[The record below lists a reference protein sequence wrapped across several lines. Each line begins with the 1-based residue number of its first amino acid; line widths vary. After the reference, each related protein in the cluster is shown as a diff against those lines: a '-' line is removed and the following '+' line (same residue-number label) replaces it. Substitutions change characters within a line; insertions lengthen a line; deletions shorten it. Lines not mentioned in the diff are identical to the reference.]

1 MADAKNNGYFWNSDN
16 ADRVYDAD
24 SFSNWLKKFF
34 TTGVF
39 SGDLMVTPAGGMSL
53 SVSPGY
59 CNIEGKVRIF
69 EGTSNLT
76 LDPASANY
84 PRIDSVVITCDYTK
98 RSIDIGVL
106 KGSYSGSNPAPAD
119 LTRNMS
125 MYQIAL
131 AQVKV
136 GAGTTTITEADIT
149 DTRADST
156 LCGLVTG
163 TVHEINI
170 DGVTK
175 QYAQIFSDWFQS
187 IKDKLSGDT
196 AGNLQKQIDE
206 LTGKIN
212 ADTNAIDQIIK
223 NTAQI
228 ETAGSATSA
237 HSAGEYVMIS
247 NALYK
252 VTASVAKGDTWT
264 IGTNVTAANVGNEI
278 ASLKSNLA
286 KTMYPVGSI
295 YISVNATNPAALFG
309 GTWEQIKGRF
319 LLGTGSNDANTTDW
333 WGSEWA
339 GHYNVPAGELGGESM
354 HTLTVDQMPSHT
366 HQAYADNN
374 YSGNRVGDTNPWKQ
388 SLVNRDLHLL
398 SDGYYFGFTGGNQP
412 HNNMPPYLG
421 VYMWKR
427 TA

>member
-39 SGDLMVTPAGGMSL
+39 SGDLMVSPAGGMSL

-106 KGSYSGSNPAPAD
+106 KGSYSGSNPVPAD

-136 GAGTTTITEADIT
+136 GSGATTITEADIT

-175 QYAQIFSDWFQS
+175 QYAQIFSDWFQT

-196 AGNLQKQIDE
+196 AGNLQKQIDA
-206 LTGKIN
+206 LTEKIN
-212 ADTNAIDQIIK
+212 AVSMDAVKLSSSNSTSDSIKFGIDSNGRYGYIKAGADAVTPFRLGNAKAENVLAGKTFSNEDASGIEGTMPYRGQYQYTKSMGSGNGYYALNEIPEGCYRAEGQSWGPEIRISAEDAK
-223 NTAQI
+223 NSQMWKDAYNNGFANGYAAATKKLRYPSSVKFWRYSDGASVVYP
-228 ETAGSATSA
+228 TVSKGSDGVWTLDIPKNRIN
-237 HSAGEYVMIS
+237 SAGAGTPTGYEVQ
-247 NALYK
+247 
-252 VTASVAKGDTWT
+252 WT
-264 IGTNVTAANVGNEI
+264 E
-278 ASLKSNLA
+278 
-286 KTMYPVGSI
+286 
-295 YISVNATNPAALFG
+295 AT
-309 GTWEQIKGRF
+309 
-319 LLGTGSNDANTTDW
+319 
-333 WGSEWA
+333 
-339 GHYNVPAGELGGESM
+339 
-354 HTLTVDQMPSHT
+354 
-366 HQAYADNN
+366 
-374 YSGNRVGDTNPWKQ
+374 
-388 SLVNRDLHLL
+388 L
-398 SDGYYFGFTGGNQP
+398 S
-412 HNNMPPYLG
+412 
-421 VYMWKR
+421 
-427 TA
+427 